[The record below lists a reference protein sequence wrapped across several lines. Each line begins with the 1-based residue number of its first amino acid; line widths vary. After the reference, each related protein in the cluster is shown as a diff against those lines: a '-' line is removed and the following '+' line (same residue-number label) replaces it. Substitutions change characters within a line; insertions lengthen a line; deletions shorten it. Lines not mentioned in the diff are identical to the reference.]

1 MKLVVG
7 LGNPG
12 KQYENTRHNI
22 GFMLLDKYS
31 QIHNI
36 SIDKE
41 KFGGLYAIETLYGEK
56 VLFLKPQEYINLSGD
71 VLKRFVD
78 YYDIAIED
86 ILIINDDL
94 DLEIGTFKLKPGG
107 SSAGHNGLKN
117 IEFNLKTKDYK
128 RLKIGIS
135 NNKQIDTKD
144 YVLGKL
150 NNYEK
155 ESINT
160 VMDECV
166 MLLDDYFKMSFNDL
180 MNKYNSKTK

>member
-1 MKLVVG
+1 MK
-7 LGNPG
+7 P
-12 KQYENTRHNI
+12 
-22 GFMLLDKYS
+22 
-31 QIHNI
+31 
-36 SIDKE
+36 E
-41 KFGGLYAIETLYGEK
+41 K
-56 VLFLKPQEYINLSGD
+56 YINLSGEVIKD
-71 VLKRFVD
+71 YVD
-78 YYDIAIED
+78 YFKIPIEN

-135 NNKQIDTKD
+135 NNKRIDTKD

-150 NNYEK
+150 SNYEK

-166 MLLDDYFKMSFNDL
+166 MLLDDYFKMSFND
-180 MNKYNSKTK
+180 

>member
-135 NNKQIDTKD
+135 NNKRIDTKD

-155 ESINT
+155 ESIKKVAKERT
-160 VMDECV
+160 
-166 MLLDDYFKMSFNDL
+166 MSKSDIYKEVKIN
-180 MNKYNSKTK
+180 N

>member
-31 QIHNI
+31 QMHNI

-41 KFGGLYAIETLYGEK
+41 KFGGFYAIETLYGEK

-86 ILIINDDL
+86 ILVINDDL
-94 DLEIGTFKLKPGG
+94 DLEIVTFKLKPGG
-107 SSAGHNGLKN
+107 SSAEHNGLKN

-150 NNYEK
+150 NSYEK
-155 ESINT
+155 ETINT

-166 MLLDDYFKMSFNDL
+166 ILLDDYFKMSFNDL
-180 MNKYNSKTK
+180 MNKYNGKIK

>member
-117 IEFNLKTKDYK
+117 IEFN
-128 RLKIGIS
+128 
-135 NNKQIDTKD
+135 
-144 YVLGKL
+144 
-150 NNYEK
+150 
-155 ESINT
+155 
-160 VMDECV
+160 
-166 MLLDDYFKMSFNDL
+166 
-180 MNKYNSKTK
+180 